1 MKCFWLVSC
10 LTLLST
16 LCHAGGSVLSDTKKS
31 QPVYVASPYQ
41 SEISFRSQ
49 RLPAWRFGV
58 RYNREL
64 PYHDQ
69 WVDKISTYHSVD
81 SVRVSASRSLLKDSS
96 QRIFAALQTS
106 NDQQA
111 AYSDWLYLPY
121 NAGTAASVGW
131 QIGELNSVKMA
142 VEYQYRE
149 VSDKDINS
157 LLLGVQYYF

>member
-1 MKCFWLVSC
+1 M
-10 LTLLST
+10 
-16 LCHAGGSVLSDTKKS
+16 
-31 QPVYVASPYQ
+31 
-41 SEISFRSQ
+41 
-49 RLPAWRFGV
+49 
-58 RYNREL
+58 
-64 PYHDQ
+64 
-69 WVDKISTYHSVD
+69 
-81 SVRVSASRSLLKDSS
+81 RVSASRSLVKDSS